1 MTTMVSSRPRVD
13 RRVLRTRK
21 AIHTAFIELLTEV
34 DFDKITITALAKRAD
49 IDRKT
54 FYTHYSSTED
64 LFKDYIR
71 TRLLNALNDIDIQDL
86 QTDPAL
92 FCKNYLNKL
101 TKAIPLSKEQHGE
114 AFKHVPT
121 EKLVQYFTNVI
132 HEEVYARRNA
142 TVPPQTEQ
150 YIDLVRQFT
159 LGGIFGAYISWI
171 KGDSELDFSKVI
183 DIISICATQGTTGA
197 LSQLRLSEP
206 AQA

>member
-1 MTTMVSSRPRVD
+1 MTTTISSQPRVD

-21 AIHTAFIELLTEV
+21 AIHAAFIELLTEV
-34 DFDKITITALAKRAD
+34 NFDKITITALAKRAD

-71 TRLLNALNDIDIQDL
+71 TRLVDALNDIDIQDL

-101 TKAIPLSKEQHGE
+101 TKAVPLSREQHGE
-114 AFKHVPT
+114 AFKHVST
-121 EKLVQYFTNVI
+121 EKLIQYFTEVI
-132 HEEVYARRNA
+132 HEEIYDRRSA

-150 YIDLVRQFT
+150 YIDLVREFT

-171 KGDSELDFSKVI
+171 KGDSELDFSKAI

-197 LSQLRLSEP
+197 LSHLRLSEP

>member
-1 MTTMVSSRPRVD
+1 MTTTVSSQPRVD

-21 AIHTAFIELLTEV
+21 AIHAAFIELLTEV

-71 TRLLNALNDIDIQDL
+71 TRLFDALGDIDILDL

-101 TKAIPLSKEQHGE
+101 AKAIPLSKEQHSE
-114 AFKHVPT
+114 AFKHIST
-121 EKLVQYFTNVI
+121 EKLIQYFTNVI
-132 HEEVYARRNA
+132 HEEVYAHRSE
-142 TVPPQTEQ
+142 TIPPQTEQ
-150 YIDLVRQFT
+150 CIDLVREFI
-159 LGGIFGAYISWI
+159 LGGIFGAYVSWI

-197 LSQLRLSEP
+197 ISQLRLSEP